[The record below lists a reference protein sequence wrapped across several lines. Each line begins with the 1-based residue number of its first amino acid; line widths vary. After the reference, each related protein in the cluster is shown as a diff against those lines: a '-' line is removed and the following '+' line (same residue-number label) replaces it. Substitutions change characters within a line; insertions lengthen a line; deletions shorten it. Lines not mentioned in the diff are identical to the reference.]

1 MENDFY
7 YYIIL
12 IVFLSLLYLGL
23 LAFYIICYWKIFIK
37 AGKPGWA
44 AIVPVYNIIVA
55 LEIVSLPWWFIFLM
69 IFVPLANLVIVIILL
84 FQLAKAFGR
93 SVAFGFGLLF
103 LGFVFIP
110 ILAFGS
116 ATYTKPESSA

>member
-1 MENDFY
+1 MENDY

-12 IVFLSLLYLGL
+12 MVFSSLLYLGL
-23 LAFYIICYWKIFIK
+23 AAFYIICYWKIFIK

-69 IFVPLANLVIVIILL
+69 IFVPVANIVIGIILL
-84 FQLAKAFGR
+84 FQLAKAFGK

-116 ATYTKPESSA
+116 ATYAKPESSV